1 MKAHFFPLEGLTP
14 LDYGGVLSSNLL
26 AIKCLDVVTDE
37 IDYRDDSDVGD
48 SDTND
53 SDEESENDTEI

>member
-48 SDTND
+48 SDTNE

>member
-48 SDTND
+48 SGTND
-53 SDEESENDTEI
+53 SDEESENDAEI

>member
-1 MKAHFFPLEGLTP
+1 MKAQFFPLEGLTP